1 MAESLQIFNLKYR
14 KRISRKGKVKALEIR
29 INKEI
34 KDYHESLFFGL
45 SMRQFV
51 CSVAAVGAAVG
62 IYFGLKNVLDK
73 ETVSWLCIVCAAPL
87 AAAGFFRYNG
97 MNFEQFVIAVIY
109 SEFICSGVRKFESEN
124 YLYEA
129 YKEVLADV
137 SVRKKKTQKGKK
149 KNSKNS
155 SAVDSY

>member
-1 MAESLQIFNLKYR
+1 M
-14 KRISRKGKVKALEIR
+14 EIR

-62 IYFGLKNVLDK
+62 IYFGLRNVLDK

-87 AAAGFFRYNG
+87 AAAGFFKYNG
-97 MNFEQFVIAVIY
+97 LNFEQFVVTFIY
-109 SEFICSGVRKFESEN
+109 SEFICSGVRTYQSEN
-124 YLYEA
+124 YIYEA
-129 YKEVLADV
+129 YKEVTANV
-137 SVRKKKTQKGKK
+137 PVRKEKTKKGKK
-149 KNSKNS
+149 KNSKDS
-155 SAVDSY
+155 TAVNTD

>member
-1 MAESLQIFNLKYR
+1 M
-14 KRISRKGKVKALEIR
+14 EIR

-34 KDYHESLFFGL
+34 KDYHESLFMGL
-45 SMRQFV
+45 STRQFV
-51 CSVAAVGAAVG
+51 CSLGALGAAVG
-62 IYFGLKNVLDK
+62 IYFGLSNVLDK

-97 MNFEQFVIAVIY
+97 LNFEQFLIAYIY
-109 SEFICSGVRKFESEN
+109 SEFICSGVRTYQSEN

-129 YKEVLADV
+129 YKEVLKDV
-137 SVRKKKTQKGKK
+137 PVRKKESKKGKK

-155 SAVDSY
+155 TTINTD